1 MSIEVQILINKFG
14 QDLIT
19 FQSVINYFSSLDRD
33 NQKKFLTGLGHL
45 LIQSKAQDSD
55 IDNAI
60 TLGQLKPTF
69 TPCVKIRKG
78 VKGNVLQE
86 LIDLPDNE
94 TNKVLVL
101 FLALYKI
108 AYKRLLVNEKDN
120 PSKWWFQDLSNE
132 EFVNR
137 IKALSNLRLIVR
149 KIFNQSG
156 AETGV
161 IITAFLPFIP
171 TLYEKNIVERH
182 LELYVFNNIYQHT
195 GLNIYKEINDDTAS
209 LTIIKDINNLPY
221 NEHRIS
227 LY

>member
-1 MSIEVQILINKFG
+1 MNIEEQILINKFG

-33 NQKKFLTGLGHL
+33 KQKKFLTGLGHI
-45 LIQSKAQDSD
+45 LIQAKSQDSD

-60 TLGQLKPTF
+60 TLGQLKSTD

-86 LIDLPDNE
+86 LIDLPDDE
-94 TNKVLVL
+94 TNKVLML
-101 FLALYKI
+101 FLALYKV
-108 AYKRLLVNEKDN
+108 AYKRLLVAE
-120 PSKWWFQDLSNE
+120 E
-132 EFVNR
+132 EFVDR
-137 IKALSNLRLIVR
+137 IKSLSNLRLIVR

-161 IITAFLPFIP
+161 VITAFLPFIP

-182 LELYVFNNIYQHT
+182 LELYAFNNIYPQT

-221 NEHRIS
+221 DEHRIS